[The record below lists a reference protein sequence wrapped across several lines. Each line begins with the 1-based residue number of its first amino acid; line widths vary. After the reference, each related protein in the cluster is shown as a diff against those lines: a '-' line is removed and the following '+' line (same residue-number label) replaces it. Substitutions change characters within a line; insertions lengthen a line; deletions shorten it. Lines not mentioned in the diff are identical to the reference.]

1 MKAFLRLILLIVVA
15 LVFIAGI
22 AGFVPYLSTILGTDR
37 PKDLG
42 QQITLEDSLAAQEK
56 TGVQLVKLPSDT
68 PIGNSFILEGSRPIE
83 LTFTSKEATGIINNR
98 PWKYYPFSDLQL
110 RINPDG
116 TIETSGVVNM
126 DLFMSYA
133 NSLGYSTED
142 INKVMEQYHIPKM
155 NMPFYLKGSGSIIDD
170 RVDIHVQSLHAGQI
184 PVPQS
189 ILVANT
195 ERINEFTQDCVARL
209 NGFSAKKLAV
219 ENEKIVFDGTLPEK
233 ESVVYK

>member
-155 NMPFYLKGSGSIIDD
+155 NMPFYLKGSGSIVDD

-219 ENEKIVFDGTLPEK
+219 ENKKIVFDGTLPEK